1 MINIA
6 LVDDDDEMRNKL
18 ASYIKKHEKE
28 CHLKFEV
35 SEFKSA
41 AKLLENYTEY
51 YNIIFMDIQM
61 EGIGGI
67 EAAEKIREM
76 DKDVIL
82 IFVTNMPN
90 YVITGYR
97 VNALGYL
104 LKPVSYV
111 DFIFQLQKSTDRL
124 EAIKNHYIL
133 VESAGEFI
141 RIDLSQVMY
150 IESSKHKVLIYT
162 EKDAIEIYSSLK
174 KLETILSKYY
184 FARCNNCYLVN
195 LRYVK
200 KIAGSEV
207 FFVNSK
213 LTISRA
219 KKGDF
224 MKALTDYIG
233 GENYEY

>member
-67 EAAEKIREM
+67 EAAEKIREK
-76 DKDVIL
+76 DNDVIL

-97 VNALGYL
+97 VKALGYL

-200 KIAGSEV
+200 KIAGNEV